1 MNPFTAIVVNYRQR
15 RQKSRLKKIFAQQKK
30 KDGPVKIGFLYPCKR
45 FPFFER
51 KLIFNPNEEIGGVL
65 LGTIDTYLKKW
76 DTKYMVQFRN
86 AVGKKETINAGR
98 EDYPKIL
105 WDKFIQDGGYLP
117 IKNIPARKYR
127 YKTPNFL
134 IVMLKVIFILA
145 YGRRKHPSLQLIGEW
160 HTHVVP
166 DPKTG
171 KIVRFPSKYDDEA
184 MLEKLKGNAASDVN
198 GFFALLVT
206 MFFAV
211 FILLLSAIFFVNLWK
226 IPLITEGYY
235 ILSIGD
241 DVGNY
246 SHYSYGDIRN
256 VPKREE
262 DNPNFERNKQEQAKL
277 FAKKMENHT

>member
-1 MNPFTAIVVNYRQR
+1 MKLLQTIKQR

-86 AVGKKETINAGR
+86 AVGKKETVEVPPTKEVWEKFVTEGGAL
-98 EDYPKIL
+98 PKDL
-105 WDKFIQDGGYLP
+105 V
-117 IKNIPARKYR
+117 PARRLR

-184 MLEKLKGNAASDVN
+184 MTEKLKGNADSEVN
-198 GFFALLVT
+198 GFFALLVK

-256 VPKREE
+256 IPRRDRK
-262 DNPNFERNKQEQAKL
+262 
-277 FAKKMENHT
+277 

>member
-1 MNPFTAIVVNYRQR
+1 MKLLQTIKQR

-30 KDGPVKIGFLYPCKR
+30 KDGPVKIGFLYPSKR

-86 AVGKKETINAGR
+86 AVGKKEEIELVKSREQNANELDVDIEIAPYHPEYR
-98 EDYPKIL
+98 CNKYYSV
-105 WDKFIQDGGYLP
+105 QT
-117 IKNIPARKYR
+117 RKYR

-184 MLEKLKGNAASDVN
+184 MLEKLKGNASSEVN
-198 GFFALLVT
+198 GVFALLVT

-246 SHYSYGDIRN
+246 SHYSYGDIN
-256 VPKREE
+256 NIPKRKE
-262 DNPNFERNKQEQAKL
+262 DHPSYKRIK
-277 FAKKMENHT
+277 

>member
-1 MNPFTAIVVNYRQR
+1 MKLLQAIKQR
-15 RQKSRLKKIFAQQKK
+15 RVHKKLIRIFKDSEARKTSR
-30 KDGPVKIGFLYPCKR
+30 GPVKIGFLYPCKR

-86 AVGKKETINAGR
+86 AVGKKETEPQQGA
-98 EDYPKIL
+98 EVFHEFY
-105 WDKFIQDGGYLP
+105 
-117 IKNIPARKYR
+117 PARKYR

-246 SHYSYGDIRN
+246 SHYSYGDIN
-256 VPKREE
+256 NIPKRKE
-262 DNPNFERNKQEQAKL
+262 DHPSYKR
-277 FAKKMENHT
+277 

>member
-1 MNPFTAIVVNYRQR
+1 MKLLQTIKQR

-86 AVGKKETINAGR
+86 AVGKKEVVEGNALVADCFEEYEGPWM
-98 EDYPKIL
+98 PK
-105 WDKFIQDGGYLP
+105 K
-117 IKNIPARKYR
+117 IPARRVR

-166 DPKTG
+166 NPATG
-171 KIVRFPSKYDDEA
+171 KIELFPSSYDNEA
-184 MLEKLKGNAASDVN
+184 MTEKLKGNSAAKVN
-198 GFFALLVT
+198 GFFALLIT

-211 FILLLSAIFFVNLWK
+211 FILLLSAVFFVNLWK

-241 DVGNY
+241 DAGNY

-256 VPKREE
+256 IPRRDRK
-262 DNPNFERNKQEQAKL
+262 
-277 FAKKMENHT
+277 

>member
-1 MNPFTAIVVNYRQR
+1 MNFIQQLIANYRQKR
-15 RQKSRLKKIFAQQKK
+15 AHKKLIRIFKDSEARKASR
-30 KDGPVKIGFLYPCKR
+30 GPVKIGFLYPCKR

-86 AVGKKETINAGR
+86 AVGKKEQVAVPRVSMEQENKYWTS
-98 EDYPKIL
+98 
-105 WDKFIQDGGYLP
+105 
-117 IKNIPARKYR
+117 ARKFR

-198 GFFALLVT
+198 GFFALLIT

-246 SHYSYGDIRN
+246 SHYSYGDIN
-256 VPKREE
+256 NIPKRKE
-262 DNPNFERNKQEQAKL
+262 DHPSYKR
-277 FAKKMENHT
+277 